1 VRRPS
6 SESRAQRWRHLALA
20 LLVFATAQGHAEGLR
35 PLNVG
40 VRGGADGPNIFGGD
54 EDEHFVQVEAFAT
67 WRLPWTLWS
76 GSLWSDSDW
85 DLAPRVVASGGM
97 LEGGGDEAFVG
108 TVAPLL
114 ALGAVDFPLALD
126 AGVGLAV
133 MSRYELGRQDFG
145 GPVQIVLTF
154 GLRVPVYRGFAV
166 GYRMQHLSD
175 ATLYDDGTG
184 IDAHMLELSYTLW

>member
-1 VRRPS
+1 VAA
-6 SESRAQRWRHLALA
+6 E
-20 LLVFATAQGHAEGLR
+20 GHAEGLR

-40 VRGGADGPNIFGGD
+40 VRGGADGPNVFGGD
-54 EDEHFVQVEAFAT
+54 EDEHFVEVEAFAT
-67 WRLPWTLWS
+67 WRLPGTIAS
-76 GSLWSDSDW
+76 GSWWELT
-85 DLAPRVVASGGM
+85 PRVVTSGGV

-114 ALGAVDFPLALD
+114 ALGAKDSPLTLD
-126 AGVGLAV
+126 TGAGLAV

-145 GPVQIVLTF
+145 GPVQIVFTF
-154 GLRVPVYRGFAV
+154 GLRVPVCRGFAV

-184 IDAHMLELSYTLW
+184 IDAHMLELSYTMW